1 MTRTRT
7 RAIKVGLFVTCLLP
21 LAWLAW
27 GAAAGRLG
35 ANPIEKITRETG
47 TWALRFVCV
56 TLAVTPVRRLS
67 GWNGVISFRRML
79 GLFAFFYAC
88 LHLTNFV
95 AVDHFFAVGEI
106 VKEVVKRPFITFGF
120 AAFTLLLPL
129 AVTSTAGWVRRLGGR
144 RWQLLHR
151 LVYPAAA
158 AGVVHYWA
166 LVKADTTRPW
176 RYAAIVALLL
186 GVRASFALPRLRPA
200 ASPRAP
206 AGPAAGAVGSGSTGS
221 SRRTADTSPRA
232 RG

>member
-1 MTRTRT
+1 VTATQL
-7 RAIKVGLFVTCLLP
+7 RAVKIVVFVACLLP

-27 GAAAGRLG
+27 GAVAGRLG

-47 TWALRFVCV
+47 TWALRFVCA

-67 GWNGVISFRRML
+67 GWNGVIRFRRML

-95 AVDHFFAVGEI
+95 VIDHFFALDEI
-106 VKEVVKRPFITFGF
+106 AKEVVKRPYITLGF
-120 AAFTLLLPL
+120 AAFVLLLPL

-144 RWQLLHR
+144 RWQQLHR
-151 LVYPAAA
+151 LVYLAAA

-176 RYAAIVALLL
+176 RYAAIVAVLF
-186 GVRASFALPRLRPA
+186 GARAWSALPRLRA
-200 ASPRAP
+200 QASRP
-206 AGPAAGAVGSGSTGS
+206 S
-221 SRRTADTSPRA
+221 
-232 RG
+232 